1 MYVCEF
7 FLQCKYVFK
16 FEVVFHSFYA
26 NFAQWF
32 SWNVHL
38 KVATWCK
45 LLACNFCMDHFDS
58 SFFGETK
65 IRWSPVQYSTK
76 VLWCRR
82 ALAILSKKLFPCGL
96 CQQCVGPHCSSHTW
110 PKVAAMGTSSRW
122 KAAASSFQADLAAI
136 PDLPVFHSLSVCQL
150 YVVLTSSHRRNV
162 HPERWMSLS
171 DGQHQWGFDVDLG
184 PSGSLTSLDMLR
196 LFDLHWCT
204 TVQDM

>member
-1 MYVCEF
+1 MQAAGLQFLPWTTLIVPFLVKRRSGEVLFNILPRYCDVEELWQF
-7 FLQCKYVFK
+7 FPKNYFH
-16 FEVVFHSFYA
+16 VVFVSNALDHT
-26 NFAQWF
+26 
-32 SWNVHL
+32 VH
-38 KVATWCK
+38 
-45 LLACNFCMDHFDS
+45 
-58 SFFGETK
+58 
-65 IRWSPVQYSTK
+65 
-76 VLWCRR
+76 
-82 ALAILSKKLFPCGL
+82 
-96 CQQCVGPHCSSHTW
+96 SHTW